1 MEMLMAFLDI
11 FPKQP
16 ALLCQGNLTPSAGTL
31 LHSGFLGKGKPKEIS
46 GWQPLALSSSYFPYL
61 LFPSLFSRFYFFWT
75 VSFIPAGKDQNI
87 TVGYAQKKPPLW
99 RKKTHRNRDTPLGSA
114 KLNTG
119 GVSACICIQNMHTR
133 VHVCTDTI

>member
-1 MEMLMAFLDI
+1 MEMLMAILDI
-11 FPKQP
+11 FPEQP

-61 LFPSLFSRFYFFWT
+61 LFPYLFSRFYFFWT
-75 VSFIPAGKDQNI
+75 VSFIPAEKKQNI

-99 RKKTHRNRDTPLGSA
+99 RKNPTEIETHLWALPN
-114 KLNTG
+114 
-119 GVSACICIQNMHTR
+119 
-133 VHVCTDTI
+133 